1 MTFSCQLANTYNP
14 TKNYSVSGWWS
25 SPKLDGIR
33 CLFLPGQGL
42 LSRTLK
48 TKFVGLEHIE
58 NICNQINGGFN
69 IIDGELYIPGEKF
82 DIISGIVRDRKN
94 YDLALK
100 QKVQFHIFALWSATS
115 AWQDTDEM
123 VNAIPGI
130 LPANQS
136 IIVPVPYV
144 FIENNPIAIQTQNQ
158 FNRDNGFS
166 LEGTMLR
173 HQDIAYFQGRSNHLL
188 KVKNFEKSVF
198 TVVGFSK
205 GTGKY
210 SASLGKILIEGDVNS
225 VKVTAKVGTGFTDAE
240 RLEVWNNQTRFLNR
254 LVEVIYLG
262 VTSKSSLRHPVFS
275 RFV

>member
-1 MTFSCQLANTYNP
+1 
-14 TKNYSVSGWWS
+14 
-25 SPKLDGIR
+25 
-33 CLFLPGQGL
+33 
-42 LSRTLK
+42 
-48 TKFVGLEHIE
+48 
-58 NICNQINGGFN
+58 
-69 IIDGELYIPGEKF
+69 EKF

-254 LVEVIYLG
+254 QVEVIYLG
-262 VTSKSSLRHPVFS
+262 VTSKFSLRHPVFS